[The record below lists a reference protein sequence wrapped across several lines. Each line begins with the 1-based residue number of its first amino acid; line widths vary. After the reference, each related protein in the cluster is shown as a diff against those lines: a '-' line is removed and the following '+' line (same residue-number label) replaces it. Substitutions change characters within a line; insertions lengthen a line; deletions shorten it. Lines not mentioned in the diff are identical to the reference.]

1 MKAIKEYILL
11 NGCPQVLYVDKDS
24 IYKTTRVQTIE
35 EQLKGEYP
43 ITQFTRAMKEL
54 GIEVICANSPQ
65 AKGRVERSFNTLQD
79 RLVKENK
86 LLGITDMEAGNKH
99 LITYSKEFSKRF
111 GVIPKSQVDLH
122 RKRPNK
128 REIDRILCIQTKRKL
143 SKDFT
148 IKYKNRTYQILKEQ
162 KVIVLTRNSVI
173 MEERLDG
180 SLYIKYKDTYL
191 KYVDITDTIRL
202 KQQYAEEEINVVEE
216 VKTMNRKEI
225 SHVKSLHP
233 WRKTNSLFFKKRKF

>member
-1 MKAIKEYILL
+1 
-11 NGCPQVLYVDKDS
+11 
-24 IYKTTRVQTIE
+24 
-35 EQLKGEYP
+35 
-43 ITQFTRAMKEL
+43 
-54 GIEVICANSPQ
+54 
-65 AKGRVERSFNTLQD
+65 
-79 RLVKENK
+79 
-86 LLGITDMEAGNKH
+86 MEPK
-99 LITYSKEFSKRF
+99 SKEDLYQKRPSKRE
-111 GVIPKSQVDLH
+111 L
-122 RKRPNK
+122 
-128 REIDRILCIQTKRKL
+128 DRILSIQEKRSI

-202 KQQYAEEEINVVEE
+202 KQSDFDKQKENAKE

-225 SHVKSLHP
+225 SNVKSLHP
-233 WRKTNSLFFKKRKF
+233 WRKTNSLFFNKRKF